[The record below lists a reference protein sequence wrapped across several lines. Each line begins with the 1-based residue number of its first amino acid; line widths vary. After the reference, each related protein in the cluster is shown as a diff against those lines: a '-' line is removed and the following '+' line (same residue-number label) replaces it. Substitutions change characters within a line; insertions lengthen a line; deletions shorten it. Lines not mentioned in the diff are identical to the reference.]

1 MSTLC
6 HDIISQDDYTQ
17 TPPNI
22 PEYATIISIN
32 AKKNK
37 DHSYRTEAT
46 IACRSRSPSSE
57 KEKRK
62 ISPLI
67 SRNLALLE
75 RSKFDYNTNV
85 QDNRSKSPSPT
96 LIIHNMD
103 SSPRSPPTPP
113 PMRNS
118 SATTSNT
125 GSRKIS
131 GGDNEKITH
140 FPSNRRISRDTGFK
154 SSSDRSLSGKLSSSS
169 NSKVR
174 KNCIEPGCYDV
185 TGLPHSG
192 FHSST
197 NSRGKHQTKVYT
209 ISDDQGSDESYGTG
223 KNSPDPILKDSMQR

>member
-1 MSTLC
+1 MSVLC
-6 HDIISQDDYTQ
+6 HDTIAQDDYTQ

-32 AKKNK
+32 TNKNK
-37 DHSYRTEAT
+37 DQTYRTEAT

-62 ISPLI
+62 ISPFI

-75 RSKFDYNTNV
+75 HKINE
-85 QDNRSKSPSPT
+85 QDSRSKSPTPT

-103 SSPRSPPTPP
+103 SSPRPPPTPP

-125 GSRKIS
+125 TASRNVATS
-131 GGDNEKITH
+131 DNEKITH
-140 FPSNRRISRDTGFK
+140 FPSNRRLSRDSKQKTSLNG
-154 SSSDRSLSGKLSSSS
+154 SSTGKLSYSSKT
-169 NSKVR
+169 KVG
-174 KNCIEPGCYDV
+174 KNCVEPGCYDV
-185 TGLPHSG
+185 TGLPHNG

-197 NSRGKHQTKVYT
+197 NSRRRNETKVYT

-223 KNSPDPILKDSMQR
+223 KNSPDPIINDSKSR

>member
-1 MSTLC
+1 MSVLC
-6 HDIISQDDYTQ
+6 KDTIAQDIYTQ

-32 AKKNK
+32 TNKNK
-37 DHSYRTEAT
+37 DQTYRTEAT
-46 IACRSRSPSSE
+46 LACRSRSPSAE

-62 ISPLI
+62 ISPFI

-75 RSKFDYNTNV
+75 HKINA

-96 LIIHNMD
+96 INMHRMD

-125 GSRKIS
+125 TGSRKVS
-131 GGDNEKITH
+131 VGDNEKITH
-140 FPSNRRISRDTGFK
+140 FPSSRRYSRDTVQK
-154 SSSDRSLSGKLSSSS
+154 TSLNGSLTGKLSSSS
-169 NSKVR
+169 KSKLG
-174 KNCIEPGCYDV
+174 KNCVEPGCYDI
-185 TGLPHSG
+185 TGLPHNG
-192 FHSST
+192 YHGTT
-197 NSRGKHQTKVYT
+197 NSRRRNETKVYT

-223 KNSPDPILKDSMQR
+223 KNSPDPIMNNSKTR